1 MEKRRRM
8 NNEALKARLS
18 EIRAE
23 SELLKRKYAGDHE
36 GYRKAE
42 EEMQRKYSKRNE
54 KDREEKMRKKSQ
66 RKERR
71 S

>member
-1 MEKRRRM
+1 M

-42 EEMQRKYSKRNE
+42 EAMQRKYSERNE
-54 KDREEKMRKKSQ
+54 KDRAEKMRK
-66 RKERR
+66 R